1 MNPMPVTPSVKR
13 YAPALFLDFDGV
25 LHPNLSAPEQR
36 FVRLPMLADAL
47 GESDVQIIV
56 SSSWRFEW
64 SLSQLKALFPES
76 IRMRVVGTTGPA
88 HIGRHARWNEIKTYC
103 SNQRLTNWRALDDA
117 HFEFPNPCEQLIRCE
132 GSRGI
137 GQAQC
142 DALRTW
148 LSGYESCTLRLKT
161 P

>member
-64 SLSQLKALFPES
+64 SLARLKSLFPEP
-76 IRMRVVGTTGPA
+76 IQTRVIGTTGPA
-88 HIGRHARWNEIKTYC
+88 HIGRHARWNEINACCT
-103 SNQRLTNWRALDDA
+103 QRRLTNWRALDDA
-117 HFEFPNPCEQLIRCE
+117 YFEFPDPCEQLIRCE

-137 GQAQC
+137 GQAEC
-142 DALRTW
+142 EALVAW
-148 LSGYESCTLRLKT
+148 LRR
-161 P
+161 

>member
-1 MNPMPVTPSVKR
+1 MPVITSALR
-13 YAPALFLDFDGV
+13 QAPVLFLDFDGV
-25 LHPNLSAPEQR
+25 LHPNLATPEQR
-36 FVRLPMLADAL
+36 FVRLPILADAL
-47 GESDVQIIV
+47 GESDVKVIV

-88 HIGRHARWNEIKTYC
+88 HIGHHARWNEINAYC
-103 SNQRLTNWRALDDA
+103 SGHGVANWRALDDA

-137 GQAQC
+137 GPVQC

-148 LSGYESCTLRLKT
+148 LSGYERCTLHSKT
-161 P
+161 S